1 MEKNT
6 YLLLFFAILA
16 GGVIPL
22 QSALNSK
29 LGSNLEHP
37 IQASVVSFGVGFIFI
52 FTIALFFANKMPSM
66 IQVTSLPWY
75 YYLGGMLG
83 VVFVTT
89 VILLVPEIGTANM
102 LAGAIVGQLIVSA
115 VFDHFALFGLPKTP
129 LTLQRSIGII
139 LLIVGV
145 FLVAKK

>member
-1 MEKNT
+1 
-6 YLLLFFAILA
+6 
-16 GGVIPL
+16 
-22 QSALNSK
+22 
-29 LGSNLEHP
+29 
-37 IQASVVSFGVGFIFI
+37 
-52 FTIALFFANKMPSM
+52 
-66 IQVTSLPWY
+66 
-75 YYLGGMLG
+75 MLG